1 MPLPP
6 SRSQQ
11 ISLAEAAA
19 DTRRFRDRAGPDA
32 EKGGFFFREVLD
44 KLLAQPGCVGIR
56 YYHGLDAQDQP
67 SLIIVGVD
75 AKGDDI
81 TGGVL
86 MDFHYPCPPFCG
98 DGNALNS

>member
-6 SRSQQ
+6 PRNQQ
-11 ISLAEAAA
+11 ISLADAAG
-19 DTRRFRDRAGPDA
+19 DTRRFRASAGPGA

-44 KLLAQPGCVGIR
+44 RLLAQPGCAGIR

-75 AKGDDI
+75 AKGNDI
-81 TGGVL
+81 TAGVL
-86 MDFHYPCPPFCG
+86 LDVHFPCPPFCG